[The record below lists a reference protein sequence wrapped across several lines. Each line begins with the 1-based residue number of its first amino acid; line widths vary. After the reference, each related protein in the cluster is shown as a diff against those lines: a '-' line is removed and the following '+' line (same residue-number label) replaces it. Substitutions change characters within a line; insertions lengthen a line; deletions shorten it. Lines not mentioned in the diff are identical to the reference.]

1 MTVPRGVSTSRGS
14 AKSFS
19 LHLSICFAIL
29 RYSLSAD
36 HFALLLS
43 LLLERHRQVEMSEGE
58 VFFEVKPDLDRPFE
72 VSTANGLVRV
82 LGTAFNVKSHRG
94 QVTVDVEHGRVQVR
108 DDPKGPGDM
117 RVKGMTLVS
126 GQGVDIN
133 SSGRLAGLRSSDIKQ
148 VLAWQ
153 KQQAVFR
160 NTPVG
165 EVLHELELYHNV
177 RVKLAFGELEEK
189 GITGTFDMRNLEQTL
204 GVIVAAASLK
214 IEKESDGTITLYR
227 ESVVNDR

>member
-29 RYSLSAD
+29 RHSLSAD

-82 LGTAFNVKSHRG
+82 LGTAFNVKSRRG

-160 NTPVG
+160 NTAVG